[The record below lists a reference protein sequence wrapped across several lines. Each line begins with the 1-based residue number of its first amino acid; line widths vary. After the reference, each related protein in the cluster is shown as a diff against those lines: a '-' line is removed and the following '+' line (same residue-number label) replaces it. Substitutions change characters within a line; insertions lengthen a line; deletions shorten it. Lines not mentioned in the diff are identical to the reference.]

1 MMLMNVIVIRKK
13 IMDMMFYDFIMF
25 LNIIYISIIIIIIK
39 VRLIFNMIFMFIYV
53 IWKRIYFFIVDVKKN
68 RK

>member
-1 MMLMNVIVIRKK
+1 MLMNVIVIRKK